1 MRDHRVGRRSGS
13 RAERRAERQAER
25 QDGRWIEREAGS
37 GAELETGRETGRQ
50 SGRQTER
57 RDERRDEQQARRRFK
72 SRKIRWK
79 YRFRRLAVFLVV
91 LPVLLLF
98 LYMFVPWTQRVVL
111 LGSDQRTTEASRS
124 DTIMIAAEGDASGV
138 LSVPRDSRVKIP
150 GHGKDKINSAYA
162 YGGPDLTVTTLEDFT
177 GLHINNYIVIKFHA
191 VEDIV
196 NALGGVTIDVKEPI
210 DLGIE
215 GRVFKIKPGRQV
227 LSGGQ
232 ALAYVRWRGDPK
244 ADIGRIG
251 RQQQFMA
258 TLRHEVLSPGNWTK
272 LPAVI
277 QAVLKNTDTNM
288 NTLEV
293 ARFMMWMEISGK
305 SEVKTYPGVG
315 KYIDGVSYW
324 IPDKKAGDKM
334 IEETMK

>member
-37 GAELETGRETGRQ
+37 GAEPETDRE

-138 LSVPRDSRVKIP
+138 LSVPRDSRVEIP
-150 GHGKDKINSAYA
+150 GHGEDKINSAYA

-196 NALGGVTIDVKEPI
+196 NALGGVTIDVKEPVK
-210 DLGIE
+210 LGLE
-215 GRVFKIKPGRQV
+215 DGRVFNIKPGRQV
-227 LSGGQ
+227 LNGGQ
-232 ALAYVRWRGDPK
+232 AIAFVRFRGDPR

-258 TLRHEVLSPGNWTK
+258 ALRHEALSPGNLPR

-277 QAVLKNTDTNM
+277 RAVLKNTDTNM
-288 NTLEV
+288 NPLEV
-293 ARFMMWMEISGK
+293 ARFVVWMEISGK
-305 SEVKTYPGVG
+305 SEAKTYPGVG
-315 KYIDGVSYW
+315 KYIEGVSYW
-324 IPDKKAGDKM
+324 LPDKKAGEKM
-334 IEETMK
+334 IEETIK

>member
-1 MRDHRVGRRSGS
+1 MRDYRAGRRSGS

-25 QDGRWIEREAGS
+25 QDERWTEREAES
-37 GAELETGRETGRQ
+37 GAEPET
-50 SGRQTER
+50 GRQTER

-79 YRFRRLAVFLVV
+79 YRFRRLAVLLVV

-138 LSVPRDSRVKIP
+138 LSVPRDSRVEIP
-150 GHGKDKINSAYA
+150 SHGKNKINSAYA

-196 NALGGVTIDVKEPI
+196 NALGGVTIDVKEPVK
-210 DLGIE
+210 LGLE
-215 GRVFKIKPGRQV
+215 DGRVFNIKPGRQV
-227 LSGGQ
+227 LNGGQ
-232 ALAYVRWRGDPK
+232 AIAFVRFRGDPR

-258 TLRHEVLSPGNWTK
+258 ALRHEALSPGNLPR

-277 QAVLKNTDTNM
+277 RAVLKNTDTNM
-288 NTLEV
+288 NPLEV
-293 ARFMMWMEISGK
+293 ARFVMWMEISGK

-324 IPDKKAGDKM
+324 IPDKKAGEKM
-334 IEETMK
+334 IEETIK